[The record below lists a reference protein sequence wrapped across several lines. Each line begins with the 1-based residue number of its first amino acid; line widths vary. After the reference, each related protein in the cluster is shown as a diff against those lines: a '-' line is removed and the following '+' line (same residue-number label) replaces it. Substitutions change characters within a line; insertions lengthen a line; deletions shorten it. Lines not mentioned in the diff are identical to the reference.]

1 VGWSRSFA
9 APEMEIVLQKC
20 ASRIFAKQSPQD
32 ERRRR
37 EQALVP
43 EIKYVLNKVQ

>member
-1 VGWSRSFA
+1 VVAQLRRARNGD
-9 APEMEIVLQKC
+9 C
-20 ASRIFAKQSPQD
+20 FAKQSPQD